1 MTEEQK
7 EILIAKMLDVPSSL
21 SDEELAAVVE
31 DEELREIYEIS
42 SAVSGACIRQ
52 PKINVEEEWK
62 CFRPYIKPKPAPM
75 RWIMKVAAIFLG
87 IVSVSA
93 IVIKI
98 IDSAFTTDTQS
109 GIVKV
114 EQPVAPKQ
122 SVTPEQVVTLKETT
136 QELLAASETTT
147 VASVKKKQLNKR
159 KRKVSKAAEVEI
171 VEPEKVIQ
179 SDEVD
184 IDEFLRIQQAR
195 IDNDLALQTARV
207 IEDEYYNVCLLCD
220 EVGWNDELMNNKI
233 RKLTIQ

>member
-1 MTEEQK
+1 
-7 EILIAKMLDVPSSL
+7 
-21 SDEELAAVVE
+21 
-31 DEELREIYEIS
+31 YEIS

-52 PKINVEEEWK
+52 PKINVDEEWER
-62 CFRPYIKPKPAPM
+62 FRPYIKPKPTPM

-98 IDSAFTTDTQS
+98 IDSVFTTYTHP

-114 EQPVAPKQ
+114 EQPVVPAQ
-122 SVTPEQVVTLKETT
+122 ITTLKETT
-136 QELLAASETTT
+136 QELLAAPETTT
-147 VASVKKKQLNKR
+147 VTSVKKKQLNKR

-207 IEDEYYNVCLLCD
+207 IEDEYYNICLLCN